1 MSTTV
6 SPSEQRVV
14 LRDVDWETYLS
25 LADKTNRSGKL
36 ITYDCGV
43 LEIMSPS
50 RNHEILKSMI
60 GRMVE
65 RYAEIRGIDA
75 TSTASTTFKSPVSRR
90 AFEADESFYIEHES
104 LVRGRSE
111 IDLQIDPPPD
121 LVIEIEQ
128 TRSSI
133 DKLALFADFGIPEV
147 WRVDGKNLWIA
158 RLIDGQYTTSP
169 SSVAHLGF
177 PIEAAVK
184 TLRQIGV
191 HSETQL
197 IRRFVEQVEL

>member
-6 SPSEQRVV
+6 SPGEQRVV

-25 LADKTNRSGKL
+25 LAEKTDRPGKL

-50 RNHEILKSMI
+50 RNHEIFKSMI

-65 RYAEIRGIDA
+65 RYAEIRSIDA
-75 TSTASTTFKSPVSRR
+75 TSTASTTFKSPASRR

-104 LVRGRSE
+104 VVRGRSE

-128 TRSSI
+128 TRSAI
-133 DKLALFADFGIPEV
+133 NKLALFAEFGIAEV
-147 WRVDGKNLWIA
+147 WRFDGTNLWIGCLA
-158 RLIDGQYTTSP
+158 NGQYITSLSSTVLP
-169 SSVAHLGF
+169 SF
-177 PIEAAVK
+177 PVEHAVEI
-184 TLRQIGV
+184 LRAIGTQ
-191 HSETQL
+191 SETKL
-197 IRRFVEQVEL
+197 IRRFADDIG